1 MIDRRTLLRGLSAL
15 AFGATAMSAPL
26 ALADGFPAREVTLIV
41 NYGAG
46 GTTDT
51 ATRILAQTAEQYL
64 GQPVAVINRSGGAGT
79 AGPSLLA
86 QSDADGYTV
95 GVTSLSPLTVA
106 PHTMDVPFETDDFT
120 FIVGYLRYVYGIA
133 VNANSAHETF
143 EDLVE
148 AARSGERVTIA
159 VTSTDERI
167 LVENLN
173 SLADV
178 EFVAIPY
185 QSGSEREVALLG
197 DFVTMSIIGP
207 GSANLRSGDLR
218 LVAAAGPRRWSL
230 MQDVPTL
237 IEQGYDT
244 AIESWAGLSAPAG
257 TPDDIVDALR
267 DAFYLAAQDP
277 AYAEQVNGLGLDAAA
292 MSGQEYG
299 EMVRSRYASNGEWI
313 ERLGLAAN

>member
-1 MIDRRTLLRGLSAL
+1 MFRRRTLIHAFSAL
-15 AFGATAMSAPL
+15 AVCAAAVSARP
-26 ALADGFPAREVTLIV
+26 ALAQEFPDREVTLIV

-51 ATRILAQTAEQYL
+51 ATRILAQTAEDYL
-64 GQPVAVINRSGGAGT
+64 EQPIAVVNRAGGAGT

-86 QSDADGYTV
+86 QSTPDGYTV

-106 PHTMDVPFETDDFT
+106 PHTMDVPFEIDDFS
-120 FIVGYLRYVYGIA
+120 FVVGYLRYVYGIA
-133 VNANSAHETF
+133 VNANSPYETID
-143 EDLVE
+143 DLVA
-148 AARSGERVTIA
+148 AAREGERVTIA

-173 SLADV
+173 SLSGV

-207 GSANLRSGDLR
+207 GSANLQSGDLR
-218 LVAAAGPRRWSL
+218 LVAAAGPRRWSQR
-230 MQDVPTL
+230 QDVPTL

-257 TPDDIVDALR
+257 TPGDVVEALR
-267 DAFYLAAQDP
+267 EVFYQAAQDP
-277 AYAEQVNGLGLDAAA
+277 AYADQVNGLGLDAAA
-292 MSGQEYG
+292 MSGEEYG
-299 EMVRSRYASNGEWI
+299 EMVRNRYASNGEWI

>member
-1 MIDRRTLLRGLSAL
+1 MFHRRSAITLISAVVAGAMSLSAQ
-15 AFGATAMSAPL
+15 PV
-26 ALADGFPAREVTLIV
+26 LADDFPEREVTLIV

-51 ATRILAQTAEQYL
+51 ATRILAQSAEQYL

-86 QSDADGYTV
+86 QSDPDGYTV

-106 PHTMDVPFETDDFT
+106 PHTMDVPFETDDFS
-120 FIVGYLRYVYGIA
+120 FVVGYLRYVYGIA
-133 VNANSAHETF
+133 VNSASPYESF
-143 EDLVE
+143 DDIVE
-148 AARSGERVTIA
+148 ASRGGERVTIA

-173 SLADV
+173 TLAGV
-178 EFVAIPY
+178 ELVAVPY

-197 DFVTMSIIGP
+197 DFVTMSIVGP
-207 GSANLRSGDLR
+207 GSANVQSGDFR
-218 LVAAAGPRRWSL
+218 LIAAAGQRRWSL
-230 MQDVPTL
+230 MPDVPTL

-257 TPDDIVDALR
+257 TPDEIVADLR
-267 DAFYLAAQDP
+267 DAFYQAAQDA

-292 MSGQEYG
+292 MSGEEYG
-299 EMVRSRYASNGEWI
+299 EMVRSRYTANGEWI